1 MDEIDRIPMTNR
13 QREIYDYI
21 ADITTEQG
29 YPTTVRDIAN
39 RFQFASPNGAA
50 CHLKALRKKG
60 WITWEPGKARTVRVA
75 QCPEQTA
82 T

>member
-1 MDEIDRIPMTNR
+1 MTSQRLPMTDR
-13 QREIYDYI
+13 QRQIFDYI
-21 ADITTEQG
+21 SDVTTQQG

-39 RFQFASPNGAA
+39 RFQFASPNGAV

-75 QCPEQTA
+75 QCQEQTA

>member
-1 MDEIDRIPMTNR
+1 MTSQRLPITDR
-13 QREIYDYI
+13 QRQIFDYI
-21 ADITTEQG
+21 SDVTTQQG
-29 YPTTVRDIAN
+29 YPTTVRDIAD
-39 RFQFASPNGAA
+39 RFKFASPNGAV

-75 QCPEQTA
+75 GCQEQTA